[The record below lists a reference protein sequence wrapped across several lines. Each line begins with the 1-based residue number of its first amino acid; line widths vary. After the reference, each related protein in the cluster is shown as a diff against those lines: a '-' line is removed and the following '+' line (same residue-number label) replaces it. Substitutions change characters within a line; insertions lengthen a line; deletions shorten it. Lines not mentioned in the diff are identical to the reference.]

1 MKEIVD
7 NFINGEFLEPL
18 NKQYLDIFEP
28 ATGLAYG
35 KVAESSNYELKLAV
49 DDAKNAFI
57 SWSKLSLLE
66 RSEYLKKLRRR
77 YNIDLKS

>member
-28 ATGLAYG
+28 AKGLAYG
-35 KVAESSNYELKLAV
+35 KVAESSNYDLKLAV
-49 DDAKNAFI
+49 DAAKNAFI
-57 SWSKLSLLE
+57 S
-66 RSEYLKKLRRR
+66 
-77 YNIDLKS
+77 

>member
-28 ATGLAYG
+28 ATGLVYG
-35 KVAESSNYELKLAV
+35 KVAESSDY
-49 DDAKNAFI
+49 
-57 SWSKLSLLE
+57 
-66 RSEYLKKLRRR
+66 
-77 YNIDLKS
+77 